1 MIKKIINWILK
12 LFKRDTYG
20 ITPAFIE
27 RKNANTKTPVAKK
40 DMPKK
45 MVVPRWEKP
54 CKHCGDP
61 MMVSVGQ
68 IVFTH
73 RSCRTDYRRHLRS
86 RYA

>member
-1 MIKKIINWILK
+1 MLKRFFNWILK

-27 RKNANTKTPVAKK
+27 RKNANTKTPPVVKK

-45 MVVPRWEKP
+45 MVVPRWGKP
-54 CKHCGDP
+54 CAECGNP

-68 IVFTH
+68 IALTH
-73 RSCRTDYRRHLRS
+73 KECRKAYRRRVKN
-86 RYA
+86 